1 MMKTNPAMLS
11 SAAYKAAMQRLEQ
24 ASNPSQP
31 PQVGGPQASQSVF
44 GELLKNEMSN
54 TIGALR
60 QGEQTSLDALAGKA
74 SVQEVVEALG
84 AAEFS
89 LQKLTTVRDRV
100 ISAYQEIIR
109 MPI

>member
-1 MMKTNPAMLS
+1 MMKTNPTMLA

-24 ASNPSQP
+24 ASAP
-31 PQVGGPQASQSVF
+31 PPATGSVF
-44 GELLKNEMSN
+44 AELLKSEMASSID
-54 TIGALR
+54 TLR
-60 QGEQTSLDALAGKA
+60 QGEQVSLDALAGKA

-89 LQKLTTVRDRV
+89 LQKVTTVRDRV

>member
-1 MMKTNPAMLS
+1 MMKTNPAMQAT
-11 SAAYKAAMQRLEQ
+11 AAYKAAMQRLEQ
-24 ASNPSQP
+24 ASQSAPADQSAFADMLKSEMAGNLQKLKDSE
-31 PQVGGPQASQSVF
+31 QV
-44 GELLKNEMSN
+44 
-54 TIGALR
+54 ALD
-60 QGEQTSLDALAGKA
+60 GLAGKA

-89 LQKLTTVRDRV
+89 LQKVTTIRDRV

>member
-1 MMKTNPAMLS
+1 MKTNPTMQA
-11 SAAYKAAMQRLEQ
+11 SAAYRAAMQRLEQ
-24 ASNPSQP
+24 ASRNEPTNTS
-31 PQVGGPQASQSVF
+31 AFS
-44 GELLKNEMSN
+44 ELLKSEMSRN
-54 TIGALR
+54 LQSLKAS
-60 QGEQTSLDALAGKA
+60 ESVALDALAGKA

-89 LQKLTTVRDRV
+89 LQKVTTVRDRV

>member
-1 MMKTNPAMLS
+1 MMKTNPAMLA
-11 SAAYKAAMQRLEQ
+11 SAAYKAAMQRLDQ
-24 ASNPSQP
+24 AAMPAPVSGS
-31 PQVGGPQASQSVF
+31 AF
-44 GELLKNEMSN
+44 GELLKSEMSG
-54 TIGALR
+54 TITSLQR
-60 QGEQTSLDALAGKA
+60 SEKVSLDALAGKA

-89 LQKLTTVRDRV
+89 LQKVTTVRDRV